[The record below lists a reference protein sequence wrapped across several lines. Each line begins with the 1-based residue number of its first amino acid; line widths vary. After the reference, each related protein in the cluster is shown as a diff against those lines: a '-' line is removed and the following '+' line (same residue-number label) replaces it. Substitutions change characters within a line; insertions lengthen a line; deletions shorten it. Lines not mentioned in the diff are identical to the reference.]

1 MSMDISSTIEVDSSQ
16 LNADDLI
23 GSPRTVT
30 ITGVNKGAADQPV
43 NIELAE
49 FPGRAYRPCKS
60 MRRVLVLA
68 WGSDA
73 SAYVGRRLTLF
84 NDPSVKWAG
93 QSVGGIRIAAM
104 SHIQSRITVSLT
116 VTRGKRSPFTVDPL
130 PDEAPEIARTDEAE
144 WPGAITKPQLQK
156 LSMLRQ
162 RDGYADTDEGRA
174 DWFRMVQT
182 TIGRLISTNK
192 DLTKAEGSVLIDV
205 LETTEA
211 TDE

>member
-1 MSMDISSTIEVDSSQ
+1 MSMDISNTIEVDSSQ

-84 NDPSVKWAG
+84 NDPSVKWGG

-116 VTRGKRSPFTVDPL
+116 VSRGKRSPFTVDPL

-205 LETTEA
+205 LDNTEA